1 MMAGGGCPPL
11 VSTDT
16 GYANWNGRCMKCLV
30 TGATGFIGS
39 TLCGQLQARGLRIER
54 SGREAPSAPQ
64 IEGSA
69 VVFHCAGIAHRAAS
83 WEDYETH
90 NYRATLALARRCSE
104 SGVRRFVFLSSV
116 IAADPADAYG
126 HWKLRTEQELL
137 AEHESSP
144 MNIVVVR
151 PALVYGPGAGGNLE
165 RLIEL
170 VRRGMPTPPA
180 SQPRSMIALADLCE
194 ALCLLTEIDPGRGR
208 ILVATDGESYDLQR
222 IYRAF
227 AEALGRE
234 AGPAR
239 IPLWCW
245 WLACHGYDLLQLRP
259 ISGKTWQR
267 LFGGRV
273 HDNSDMCRLLSWQPR
288 YCLED
293 LAPAMVAEL
302 PG

>member
-1 MMAGGGCPPL
+1 MMAGGIFPPRL
-11 VSTDT
+11 STES
-16 GYANWNGRCMKCLV
+16 GYAIWNGRRMKCLV

-39 TLCGQLQARGLRIER
+39 SLCERLQARGVRLER
-54 SGREAPSAPQ
+54 SGREAPAASQ
-64 IEGSA
+64 IEGAA

-104 SGVRRFVFLSSV
+104 AGVRRFVFLSSV

-137 AEHESSP
+137 TEHEVSP
-144 MNIVVVR
+144 MRIVVVR

-170 VRRGMPTPPA
+170 VQRGMPAPPGG
-180 SQPRSMIALADLCE
+180 QPRSMIALADLCE

-227 AEALGRE
+227 AGALGRKL
-234 AGPAR
+234 GPPR
-239 IPLWCW
+239 FPLWCW
-245 WLACHGYDLLQLRP
+245 WLACHAYDLLQLQP
-259 ISGKTWQR
+259 VSGKTWQR
-267 LFGGRV
+267 LFRGRL
-273 HDNSDMCRLLSWQPR
+273 HDNADMCRLLSWQPR
-288 YCLED
+288 YRLED
-293 LAPAMVAEL
+293 LAPAMVAEFS
-302 PG
+302 G